1 MRYLLENKADF
12 GVRLKAAYDAGD
24 KKTLALM
31 AEECEV
37 IIEKIEA
44 LKLAHREAWFAHNK
58 AFGWEIHDIR
68 YGGLK
73 LRFESVKERI
83 NDYLNGVV
91 QAIEELEAERLS
103 FNGAPA
109 GKFNKN
115 FVWQRY
121 TSIASVSRFN

>member
-1 MRYLLENKADF
+1 MKKLIDLPGVIYTDEIELVEYRCLLVTSVYRTGYRAIW
-12 GVRLKAAYDAGD
+12 V
-24 KKTLALM
+24 
-31 AEECEV
+31 
-37 IIEKIEA
+37 EA
-44 LKLAHREAWFAHNK
+44 LKCAHREAWFAHNK
-58 AFGWEIHDIR
+58 PFGWEIHDIR

-73 LRFESVKERI
+73 LRFECAKERI
-83 NDYLNGVV
+83 TDYLNGLVPK
-91 QAIEELEAERLS
+91 IDELEAERLS